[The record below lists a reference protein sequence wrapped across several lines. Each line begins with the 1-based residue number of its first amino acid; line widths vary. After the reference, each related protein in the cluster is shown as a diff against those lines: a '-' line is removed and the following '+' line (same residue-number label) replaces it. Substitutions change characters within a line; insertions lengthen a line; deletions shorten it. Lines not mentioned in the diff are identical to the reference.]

1 MSQSGDWSAQA
12 ADTIESVVENIR
24 DKTTVPL
31 TKVARGLVY
40 GIVAGA
46 MGGAALLLLGIALIR
61 VLAVYVPNIPLL
73 PDRIWFVYA
82 VIGGVFTLFG
92 LFLWTRRR
100 PKHKD

>member
-61 VLAVYVPNIPLL
+61 VLDVYL
-73 PDRIWFVYA
+73 PGNVWTIYA
-82 VIGGVFTLFG
+82 GVGGVFTGAGWL
-92 LFLWTRRR
+92 LWRLRR

>member
-40 GIVAGA
+40 GIVAGT
-46 MGGAALLLLGIALIR
+46 MGAAALLLLGIALIR
-61 VLAVYVPNIPLL
+61 VLDVYIPGNIWT
-73 PDRIWFVYA
+73 IYA
-82 VIGGVFTLFG
+82 GVGGVFTAGG
-92 LFLWTRRR
+92 LLLWTRRR

>member
-46 MGGAALLLLGIALIR
+46 MGGAALLLLGILLIR
-61 VLAVYVPNIPLL
+61 VFDVYIPGNI
-73 PDRIWFVYA
+73 WTVYA
-82 VIGGVFTLFG
+82 AIGGVFTLLG
-92 LFLWTRRR
+92 LLLWTRRR